1 VRATHDRLER
11 QPPIYEAALP
21 ESRRCDDRNQAREIV
36 RMNEEAKFGEWQPI
50 ETAPI
55 DETVFCYHPM
65 VGRFPGYQSRI
76 DGTSAVTWH
85 NTWSQESG
93 VMPPTLWQPLPEPP
107 TGATP

>member
-1 VRATHDRLER
+1 
-11 QPPIYEAALP
+11 
-21 ESRRCDDRNQAREIV
+21 
-36 RMNEEAKFGEWQPI
+36 MNDEAKFGEWQPI

-93 VMPPTLWQPLPEPP
+93 VMLLTLWQPLPEPP
-107 TGATP
+107 IGATP